1 MANPIYILDELHID
15 EALWEF
21 AVGNK
26 DKACS
31 CENCKH
37 PMSVTSGFID
47 GYLKFREDYL
57 VKAPHL
63 NKGAYC
69 LKNHLQMREAI
80 LSRPV
85 TEIDSYAKTLLYV
98 HYKMGRID

>member
-31 CENCKH
+31 GENCKH
-37 PMSVTSGFID
+37 PMS
-47 GYLKFREDYL
+47 
-57 VKAPHL
+57 
-63 NKGAYC
+63 
-69 LKNHLQMREAI
+69 
-80 LSRPV
+80 
-85 TEIDSYAKTLLYV
+85 AK
-98 HYKMGRID
+98 II